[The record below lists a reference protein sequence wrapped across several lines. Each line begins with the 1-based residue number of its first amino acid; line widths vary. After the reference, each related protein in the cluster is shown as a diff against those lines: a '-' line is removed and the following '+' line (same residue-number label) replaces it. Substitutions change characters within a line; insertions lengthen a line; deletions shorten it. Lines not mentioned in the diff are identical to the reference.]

1 MGNVCGHNPVCS
13 VVVKLHEDDVSK
25 TFKDF
30 RKNKNKRIS
39 SIARL
44 ESSPTSLGL
53 TLIFRIILYVGKQK
67 HLLPRPNK
75 MK

>member
-1 MGNVCGHNPVCS
+1 MGKVCGHHPVCS
-13 VVVKLHEDDVSK
+13 VEVKFHEDDVSK

-30 RKNKNKRIS
+30 RKNKNKRNS

-53 TLIFRIILYVGKQK
+53 TLIFKIILYLGKQK
-67 HLLPRPNK
+67 HLLPRPN
-75 MK
+75 